1 MSGVLHLHKTDEINK
16 RRKLEAR
23 GPQCRCS
30 KGMKTLA
37 LFLSNG
43 GSAITTTSEDGSEGT
58 TATNDDGSVSTM
70 NADSTMTT
78 APTTSNDDDQYQQYS

>member
-1 MSGVLHLHKTDEINK
+1 MSGVLHLYKTDEINK

-37 LFLSNG
+37 LSNG

-58 TATNDDGSVSTM
+58 TH
-70 NADSTMTT
+70 
-78 APTTSNDDDQYQQYS
+78 SNK